1 MRELRDNAAKQ
12 GRASWWPC
20 LGVLAFCEDG
30 DQFAHAWG
38 RVHPKYSV
46 DETQRELDGWRRK
59 AGGAT
64 HCETFDGKNPG
75 ICGGCQHR
83 GALRS
88 PISLGMRLPEPM
100 FATDAP
106 SLAPTGVIP
115 IEFETQSKGISPFSL
130 GTEARSERIGIIGGD
145 ELLATKAPPRRWL
158 VDRFVPAAETTAIG
172 GDGGTGKTTLALQL
186 AVACVSGGDWIGL
199 KVNPCNVLYVSAE
212 DPAGEIHFRLEQI
225 TKHSRLSAEE
235 LARFKLIDLA
245 GSDATIATF
254 DKNTLIRP
262 TSLFLQIESAS
273 REHQADCIIFDSV
286 ADFFGGNENERRE
299 VRAFVALLRGLAM
312 RLDAA
317 VIFLAHP
324 SVDGI
329 KSGRGYSGST
339 HWNNAVRSRLYFTDG
354 PGGEAQPDLRVIELA
369 KSNRARRGEKISVM
383 WMDGRFIE
391 ASAEAVLNSKNEA
404 ENDELFLQLLSKL
417 GKQGRSVSPNPSITY
432 APTAM
437 AKMPPSKGVGKPAL
451 ERAMHR
457 LLDKGKIRV
466 EETGPPSKRRHRLVA
481 VAGSRSNGVANEDH
495 ASQEVGVSE
504 EPGPPSRGGLGATG
518 GYGGLEGTPVGRA
531 LGGSFAGNS

>member
-1 MRELRDNAAKQ
+1 MRR
-12 GRASWWPC
+12 
-20 LGVLAFCEDG
+20 
-30 DQFAHAWG
+30 
-38 RVHPKYSV
+38 
-46 DETQRELDGWRRK
+46 
-59 AGGAT
+59 
-64 HCETFDGKNPG
+64 
-75 ICGGCQHR
+75 
-83 GALRS
+83 
-88 PISLGMRLPEPM
+88 PEPM
-100 FATDAP
+100 LATDAP
-106 SLAPTGVIP
+106 SMAPTCAIP
-115 IEFETQSKGISPFSL
+115 IENEKQSNGMLPSPF
-130 GTEARSERIGIIGGD
+130 GPEAQSERIGIIRGD
-145 ELLATKAPPRRWL
+145 ELMATAVPPRRWL
-158 VDRFVPAAETTAIG
+158 VERFVPTAETTMLG

-199 KVNPCNVLYVSAE
+199 KVNPCNVLTVSAE
-212 DPAGEIHFRLEQI
+212 DPTDEVHFRLEQI
-225 TKHSRLSAEE
+225 TKHARLPAEE

-245 GSDATIATF
+245 GKDATIATF
-254 DKNTLIRP
+254 ANGLIKQTP
-262 TSLFLQIESAS
+262 LFDQIESLA
-273 REHQADCIIFDSV
+273 REHRAGCIIFDSV

-299 VRAFVALLRGLAM
+299 VRAFVGLLRGLAM

-324 SVDGI
+324 SVDGM
-329 KSGRGYSGST
+329 KTGRGYSGST
-339 HWNNAVRSRLYFTDG
+339 HWNNAVRSRLYFTGADG
-354 PGGEAQPDLRVIELA
+354 EDSNPDLRTIELA

-383 WMDGRFIE
+383 WMDGRFVE
-391 ASAEAVLNSKNEA
+391 ASAEALLNTKNEA
-404 ENDELFLQLLSKL
+404 ENDELFLELLSKL

-437 AKMPPSKGVGKPAL
+437 AKMPASKGVGKPAL

-481 VAGSRSNGVANEDH
+481 VAGSRSNGEANEDH

-518 GYGGLEGTPVGRA
+518 GDGGLEGTPVGRA